1 MNVISI
7 VFTVIYVNLP
17 TMLDFAAAAVGMTK
31 TCRHRLQVLAV
42 DAAELVASAVA
53 PVVMVVVRLAAH
65 WVRIARKAAAAQIE
79 AAVVALATFIIN
91 AAADNTDNEK
101 REAAVT
107 ASNPDR
113 VSVAGKVHNVAD
125 KVVDVADKVV
135 DVADKTVDV
144 ADKTGDVADK
154 TENDDVMSTPRG
166 SPKRPRVLCG
176 QPRSPTGVMDDW
188 ATVPALALDAFELL
202 PPLPAAIYWPSM
214 ETTRADCMAMAMVYG
229 HTFESRVWPADG
241 CGVGIERVVAL
252 DAAPNGARAKA
263 LARHH
268 ELWGGRM

>member
-1 MNVISI
+1 MDVVTI
-7 VFTVIYVNLP
+7 VFTVIYVTLP
-17 TMLDFAAAAVGMTK
+17 SWFDFAAAAV
-31 TCRHRLQVLAV
+31 
-42 DAAELVASAVA
+42 AA
-53 PVVMVVVRLAAH
+53 VVMVVVRLAAH
-65 WVRIARKAAAAQIE
+65 WVRIARKVAAAQIE
-79 AAVVALATFIIN
+79 AAVVALATFIID
-91 AAADNTDNEK
+91 AAADDKDNEK

-107 ASNPDR
+107 ACNLDQIAA
-113 VSVAGKVHNVAD
+113 AGKVHNVAD
-125 KVVDVADKVV
+125 KVVDVADEAV
-135 DVADKTVDV
+135 DVADEAVNV
-144 ADKTGDVADK
+144 ADKVGNVANK
-154 TENDDVMSTPRG
+154 VENDDVMSTPRG
-166 SPKRPRVLCG
+166 SPKRPWVLFG

-252 DAAPNGARAKA
+252 DAAPDGARAKA

>member
-1 MNVISI
+1 MDVISI
-7 VFTVIYVNLP
+7 VFTVIYVTLP
-17 TMLDFAAAAVGMTK
+17 TMFEFAAAAVGMTK
-31 TCRHRLQVLAV
+31 TCGHRLQVLAV

-65 WVRIARKAAAAQIE
+65 WVRFARKAAAAQIE
-79 AAVVALATFIIN
+79 AAVVAFATFIIN

-101 REAAVT
+101 RQAAMT

-113 VSVAGKVHNVAD
+113 VTVAD
-125 KVVDVADKVV
+125 KTDDVADKVV
-135 DVADKTVDV
+135 DVAEKVADV
-144 ADKTGDVADK
+144 ADKVVNVANK
-154 TENDDVMSTPRG
+154 VENDDVMSTPRG
-166 SPKRPRVLCG
+166 SPKRPWVLFG

>member
-7 VFTVIYVNLP
+7 VFTVIYVTLP

-31 TCRHRLQVLAV
+31 TCGHRLQVLAV

-53 PVVMVVVRLAAH
+53 AVVMVVVRLAAH
-65 WVRIARKAAAAQIE
+65 WVRFARKAAAAQIE
-79 AAVVALATFIIN
+79 AAVVAFATFIID
-91 AAADNTDNEK
+91 AAADDTEDEK
-101 REAAVT
+101 RAAAVT
-107 ASNPDR
+107 ASNPDQMT
-113 VSVAGKVHNVAD
+113 VAGKVHN
-125 KVVDVADKVV
+125 
-135 DVADKTVDV
+135 VADKTVDV
-144 ADKTGDVADK
+144 ADKTVDVAEK
-154 TENDDVMSTPRG
+154 VQNDDVMSTPRG
-166 SPKRPRVLCG
+166 SPKRPRVLYG
-176 QPRSPTGVMDDW
+176 QPRSPTGVMDDL
-188 ATVPALALDAFELL
+188 ATVPALAHDAFELL
-202 PPLPAAIYWPSM
+202 PPLPAAIDWPSM